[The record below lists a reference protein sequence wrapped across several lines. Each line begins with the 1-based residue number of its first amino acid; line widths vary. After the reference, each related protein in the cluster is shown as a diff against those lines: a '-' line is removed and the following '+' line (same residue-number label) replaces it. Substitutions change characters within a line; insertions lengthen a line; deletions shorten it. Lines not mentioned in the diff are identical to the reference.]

1 MAKPKK
7 LPPLNTPRGVAVFPS
22 LNAPDTKFKP
32 EGEYACRLAFDPN
45 DADVQKLVAELECR
59 QELGW
64 QEALAELE
72 PAARKKFEK
81 TYTKAPV
88 FTEETDKEGDETGR
102 ILINFKMKA
111 SGKSK
116 KTGKEWSQKPTILDA
131 KGVQMKNPPDI
142 YGGST
147 LRIGF
152 ETTCGPVPSSKLFY
166 ISCRLMLVKVLDLV
180 SRGGYSAD
188 SFGLGDEE
196 DGYEADDNET
206 STPATGNSSKPSASE
221 SDTDHTSDG
230 DF

>member
-32 EGEYACRLAFDPN
+32 EGEYAVRLAFDPN
-45 DADVQKLVAELECR
+45 DADVQQLVAELERR

-64 QEALAELE
+64 QEALSELDA
-72 PAARKKFEK
+72 AARKKFEK

-88 FTEETDKEGDETGR
+88 FTEEVDKEGDETGR

-111 SGKSK
+111 GGTSK
-116 KTGKEWSQKPTILDA
+116 KTQKKWEQKPTILDA

-142 YGGST
+142 YGGSI

-166 ISCRLMLVKVLDLV
+166 ISCRLMLVKVIDLV

-188 SFGLGDEE
+188 AFGLGDEE
-196 DGYEADDNET
+196 DGYEADDDQTNT
-206 STPATGNSSKPSASE
+206 ATTSSKPDT
-221 SDTDHTSDG
+221 SDDADGHDDDG

>member
-7 LPPLNTPRGVAVFPS
+7 LPPMNTPRGVAVFPS

-32 EGEYACRLAFDPN
+32 EGEYAVRLAFDPN
-45 DADVQKLVAELECR
+45 DADVQQLVAELERR

-64 QEALAELE
+64 QEALSELDA
-72 PAARKKFEK
+72 AARKKFEK

-88 FTEETDKEGDETGR
+88 FTEEVDKEGDETGR

-111 SGKSK
+111 SGTSK
-116 KTGKEWSQKPTILDA
+116 KTQKKWEQKPTILDA
-131 KGVQMKNPPDI
+131 KGIQMKNPPDI
-142 YGGST
+142 YGGSI

-166 ISCRLMLVKVLDLV
+166 ISCRLMLVKVIDLV

-188 SFGLGDEE
+188 AFGLGDEE
-196 DGYEADDNET
+196 DGYEADDDQAN
-206 STPATGNSSKPSASE
+206 TPARSGKP
-221 SDTDHTSDG
+221 DTPDDANGHDDDG